1 MFWFDVPPD
10 AALTRRNGEESPDM
24 LRKQAEYARILAAE
38 LGANRLDANVPLG
51 EISDRLVTDVL
62 RSYFDAHHTVLNAF
76 FFANPKRLPT
86 DWQEYETNEH
96 GSFPN
101 DPAAENSPSL
111 GYPRETVGVIS
122 GF

>member
-10 AALTRRNGEESPDM
+10 VALARRAGEESADM
-24 LRKQAEYARILAAE
+24 LRTQAEYARILAGE
-38 LGANRLDANVPLG
+38 LGAIRLDASAPLG

-86 DWQEYETNEH
+86 DWQEYANE
-96 GSFPN
+96 
-101 DPAAENSPSL
+101 
-111 GYPRETVGVIS
+111 
-122 GF
+122 